1 MKKIIIGA
9 RGSKLSLI
17 QTEIVKK
24 KLQGVFPETEIE
36 IKVITTKGDKNMNPV
51 PLDSIGKG
59 WFTKEIDQQLLD
71 GEIDLAVHS
80 LKDLPETLEKGLI
93 ISSIP
98 ERDDARDALIS
109 KEKL

>member
-1 MKKIIIGA
+1 MSDRIIIGA

-24 KLQGVFPETEIE
+24 KLKKVFPDVEVVV
-36 IKVITTKGDKNMNPV
+36 KVITTKGDKNLNPV

-59 WFTKEIDQQLLD
+59 WFTKEIDQELLD

-80 LKDLPETLEKGLI
+80 LKDLPEELEKRVSDLGY
-93 ISSIP
+93 
-98 ERDDARDALIS
+98 R
-109 KEKL
+109 